1 MPGTHVSFTPS
12 AAATFQSGLI
22 PALFTLPTADGANP
36 AVVLRNLGPGVLAVL
51 AGTTGQPVG
60 GMPGAITL
68 QPGQTLLLASHPG
81 FGGGAVATVQGGGR
95 LEFTRGVLADLWMFP
110 APSVAVI

>member
-1 MPGTHVSFTPS
+1 MSFTPS
-12 AAATFQSGLI
+12 TGATFQSGLI
-22 PALFTLPTADGANP
+22 PALFGLPAVDGSNP

-68 QPGQTLLLASHPG
+68 QPGQVVLLASHPG
-81 FGGGAVATVQGGGR
+81 FGAGVVATVQGGGR
-95 LEFTRGVLADLWMFP
+95 LEFTRGAVADLWMFP
-110 APSVAVI
+110 APLAAVI